1 MSYSRWLVLRKLLLG
16 TVLVAL
22 AAAISLFIKENL
34 DVKSPEDALP
44 DITVSVNGLPIAPE
58 RVLRAGYEWNFWTT
72 TEKNTPVYTPEELVR
87 MVYPVDMPLRSVL
100 DLTFSIKVK
109 DLKISRADDAEF
121 RYFIELAGTTDNQII
136 APAQAGQY
144 LYKIEAGFGRRGSVI
159 YYLMVNVKEPA

>member
-1 MSYSRWLVLRKLLLG
+1 MSYSKWLLMRKLLIG
-16 TVLVAL
+16 AVLIGL
-22 AAAISLFIKENL
+22 AAAVSLFIKENL

-58 RVLRAGYEWNFWTT
+58 MVLRAGYEWNFWTT
-72 TEKNTPVYTPEELVR
+72 TEKNTTAYTSEELLR
-87 MVYPVDMPLRSVL
+87 MVYPVDMPLRSVI
-100 DLTFSIKVK
+100 DLSFSIKVK

-121 RYFIELAGTTDNQII
+121 RYFIELANTEEGQVI

-159 YYLMVNVKEPA
+159 YYLMVNIKETA